1 LQNNPKIDSNSIY
14 IFDSI
19 AQWILPKQKYIFYC

>member
-1 LQNNPKIDSNSIY
+1 LQNKLKIDPNSIY

-19 AQWILPKQKYIFYC
+19 AQWFLSEQANIFYC